1 MTTLAVA
8 RERLRVDPF
17 GESRVCAG
25 DCISCTVGRS
35 MTRTRLVL
43 LVVAGAVCALPV
55 SSAAAVPA
63 PRADR
68 ALDSAL
74 ARLVE
79 GRGGPPGA
87 ISMIHRGRRT
97 VAHSA
102 GIGVVRPERVWRPT
116 DHMRIASVAKT
127 FSGAVTLSLVRSG
140 DMDLDDTV
148 GELLPGQPA
157 AWSQITL
164 RQVLGHTSGLPDFSG
179 TDAFLRAFSQD
190 LMRRFTPL
198 ELLAYAAPE
207 PLDFTPGTRYHYS
220 NTDNIAAALMAEA
233 ATGKS
238 YERLLRERVYR
249 PLGMHNTSLPQGSR
263 LPRPFAHGYAPDPPG
278 PLEDL
283 SEAYAASGL
292 WASGGIVSTPLDL
305 TRFVRGY
312 VGGRLFGGN
321 VQRAQRRM
329 RPGNSEPRGP
339 GINSAGLALFR
350 YRTRCGVVFGHT
362 GNTPGYTQF
371 IAASGDGRRSATV
384 AINQQITATVG
395 EPAAFA
401 RLRRTFAAAV
411 CAALATRR

>member
-1 MTTLAVA
+1 MTW
-8 RERLRVDPF
+8 
-17 GESRVCAG
+17 
-25 DCISCTVGRS
+25 
-35 MTRTRLVL
+35 TRLVL
-43 LVVAGAVCALPV
+43 LVVAGAVCAVPV
-55 SSAAAVPA
+55 SSAAAAPA

-74 ARLVE
+74 ERLVE
-79 GRGGPPGA
+79 GKGGPPGA
-87 ISMIHRGRRT
+87 ISMIHRGGRT
-97 VAHSA
+97 SAHTM
-102 GIGVVRPERVWRPT
+102 GVGVIRPERLWRPT
-116 DHMRIASVAKT
+116 DHMRIASVAKA

-140 DMDLDDTV
+140 DMELDDTI

-179 TDAFLRAFSQD
+179 TDAFLEAFSQD

-233 ATGKS
+233 ATGTS

-249 PLGMHNTSLPQGSR
+249 PLGMRNTSLPSGSR

-283 SEAYAASGL
+283 SEAYSASGL

-329 RPGNSEPRGP
+329 RPGDSEPRGP
-339 GINSAGLALFR
+339 GINRAGLALFR

-371 IAASGDGRRSATV
+371 IGASGDGRRSATV
-384 AINQQITATVG
+384 AINQQITATIG
-395 EPAAFA
+395 EPTAFA